1 MAASNKT
8 ALTGFNGEENVPPSE
23 VPEEDGSR
31 VVIEDLGFFSS
42 HAV

>member
-8 ALTGFNGEENVPPSE
+8 DSTGFNGEENVPPSG
-23 VPEEDGSR
+23 VREEDGSR

-42 HAV
+42 PSV